1 MARIVFYPRRISYSF
16 FIDLAHKDRVEVSVP
31 DDKIRIVN
39 NNLVKIDSS
48 VMKEIGI
55 FDKNATCK
63 EDWSFWNNDVYIRG
77 RKYMR
82 EVEITLTGE

>member
-48 VMKEIGI
+48 VMKEI
-55 FDKNATCK
+55 
-63 EDWSFWNNDVYIRG
+63 
-77 RKYMR
+77 
-82 EVEITLTGE
+82 